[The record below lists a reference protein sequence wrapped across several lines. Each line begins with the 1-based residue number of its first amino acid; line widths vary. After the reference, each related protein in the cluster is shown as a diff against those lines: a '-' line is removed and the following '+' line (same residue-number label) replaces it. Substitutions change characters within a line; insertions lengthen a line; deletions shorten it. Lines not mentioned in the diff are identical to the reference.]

1 MKKKIWPI
9 YRVLNSKIKSQK
21 SIKGPT
27 VLLLKKRKI
36 FDATICNHPTYTILP
51 NNVLVLPC
59 NNLKCASIS
68 KK

>member
-1 MKKKIWPI
+1 MLIEHYVYSKLMKNDDLAYYFKGAKILKSTTDQQFYLKITQPI
-9 YRVLNSKIKSQK
+9 LI
-21 SIKGPT
+21 
-27 VLLLKKRKI
+27 
-36 FDATICNHPTYTILP
+36 P